1 MPLLYILPF
10 TAYLLAA
17 LLLTR
22 YFTLETV
29 TNQHRTTVNLLLL
42 IGCASHGYILLN
54 QWQDNGVFFGLA
66 ISASFVV
73 PLNRALVLQSKLSY
87 LSLANQQP

>member
-10 TAYLLAA
+10 AAYLLAA

-29 TNQHRTTVNLLLL
+29 TNQHRTSVNLLLI
-42 IGCASHGYILLN
+42 IG
-54 QWQDNGVFFGLA
+54 
-66 ISASFVV
+66 
-73 PLNRALVLQSKLSY
+73 
-87 LSLANQQP
+87 

>member
-10 TAYLLAA
+10 AAYLLAA

-29 TNQHRTTVNLLLL
+29 TNQHHTIVNLLLL
-42 IGCASHGYILLN
+42 IGCASHGHKL
-54 QWQDNGVFFGLA
+54 FGWRGKLVTLA
-66 ISASFVV
+66 TQIAFAMIV
-73 PLNRALVLQSKLSY
+73 LSY
-87 LSLANQQP
+87 FGTKFVLERLLS